1 MKSLIRC
8 YAGFISGVMIG
19 IELSDDDNY
28 NFLIVDLL
36 IVELLFE
43 WDK

>member
-8 YAGFISGVMIG
+8 YAGFIPGVMLG
-19 IELSDDDNY
+19 VELSEDDNY
-28 NFLIVDLL
+28 NFLSVDLL

>member
-1 MKSLIRC
+1 M
-8 YAGFISGVMIG
+8 GFIPGVMLG
-19 IELSDDDNY
+19 IELSEDDNY

>member
-1 MKSLIRC
+1 MKSLIMC
-8 YAGFISGVMIG
+8 YAGFIQGVMLG